1 MSDCM
6 SKYLVTFEGKSTNV
20 GPSRPSSQEK
30 GYVFAP
36 RGTEGR
42 E

>member
-1 MSDCM
+1 M
-6 SKYLVTFEGKSTNV
+6 SKYLVTFERKGTNLV
-20 GPSRPSSQEK
+20 PSRPSSQEK

-36 RGTEGR
+36 RGIEGR